1 MKRGQTCLVV
11 SMVLGLAS
19 ASAAAPIPITTCGGT
34 IPAGQR
40 AVLKNDVTCDYRCSG
55 DPSIV
60 CGYNGDSL
68 CNGTTQ
74 GYCTADRFVLE
85 PGATL
90 DLNGHTI
97 AMAYHAEGVR
107 CGSSAG
113 ATGRCKV
120 LGPGTFQGGKG
131 TAIIGTNTD
140 LVVKDVTIG
149 RCDAA
154 ILTGGRITLKGLT
167 LLADRENTVSG
178 GRGISIKDSNVN
190 GGYGIYSPG
199 DVLVANVTLGPKAGG
214 IAAGRTLRAHDVTL
228 QGATALAGRD
238 LVLRRVTTSADPAHP
253 DEAPH
258 LAAERRLRLVDS
270 TVGAIESGE
279 EPTLV
284 RSTCETSTAYPGT
297 AAWGVCSND

>member
-1 MKRGQTCLVV
+1 MKRGKPSLVA

-19 ASAAAPIPITTCGGT
+19 ASVAAPIPITTCGAT

-68 CNGTTQ
+68 CNGSQ

-90 DLNGHTI
+90 DMNGHTI
-97 AMAYHAEGVR
+97 AMAYQADGVR
-107 CGSSAG
+107 CGSSA
-113 ATGRCKV
+113 ADTGRCKV
-120 LGPGTFQGGKG
+120 LGPGTFEGGKG

-154 ILTGGRITLKGLT
+154 ISTNGRVKIKGLT

-178 GRGISIKDSNVN
+178 GRGVSIKDSDVN
-190 GGYGIYSPG
+190 GGYGIYSSS
-199 DVLVANVTLGPKAGG
+199 DVVVANVTLGPKAGG

-228 QGATALAGRD
+228 QGATGLSARD
-238 LVLRRVTTSADPAHP
+238 LVLRRVTTSADPVYP
-253 DEAPH
+253 DEAPY
-258 LAAERRLRLVDS
+258 LFARRRLRLVDS

-284 RSTCETSTAYPGT
+284 RSTCETSTVYDT
-297 AAWGVCSND
+297 SSTWGVCTDD